1 MYFCI
6 SSVYNDPVDCQK
18 GSTQLLRSIF
28 MFMKKE
34 KNNNDKMK
42 IIVAGDGRVG
52 QALTGLLSEEGHDVV
67 SIDNSISM
75 IEDSMTN
82 QDVITI
88 AGNCAA
94 IDTLREAGV
103 ENTDLLI
110 AATSA
115 DEINLLSCL
124 TAKTLNPKLHTI
136 ARVSS
141 PEYIEQLYM
150 MRETFG
156 LSLIINP
163 ERDAAREIYRLLQF
177 PGFLRRETFAK
188 GRVEIVEY
196 KIEKDSI
203 LDSVILKHLP
213 HVLGGLKV
221 LVCVVER
228 NGNAF
233 IPTGDTT
240 LLRGDHIYVTAPVTV
255 LSEFIKK
262 MGLTQKKIRNAMLVG
277 GGRVAH
283 YLGEILLSAGIHIK
297 IIDDDLERCKF
308 LTEELPGASV
318 IFGDRSSQQLLMSEG
333 MTEMDA
339 LVTLSAD
346 DELNVITS
354 LYGAAIKVPHVV
366 TRVNHLDTGGMLDS
380 LDIGSLVSP
389 KELCSTNIVQY
400 VRAMQNQTGAAV
412 TLHRIAGGK
421 AEALEFVIGNDAM
434 NVNVPLKDFRLRKNI
449 ILACIT
455 RNGDTIIPDGNSTFH
470 LGDTVIIVNTREEPI
485 LHFNEIFA

>member
-1 MYFCI
+1 
-6 SSVYNDPVDCQK
+6 
-18 GSTQLLRSIF
+18 
-28 MFMKKE
+28 MFKKKE
-34 KNNNDKMK
+34 KNNNDKMR

-52 QALTGLLSEEGHDVV
+52 QALTGLLAEEGHDVV
-67 SIDNSISM
+67 TIDKNRNL
-75 IEDSMTN
+75 IENNMNN
-82 QDVITI
+82 QDVMTVV
-88 AGNCAA
+88 GNSAA
-94 IDTLREAGV
+94 LETLQEAGV
-103 ENTDLLI
+103 ENSDLLI

-115 DEINLLSCL
+115 DEINLLGCL

-136 ARVSS
+136 ARVRS

-150 MRETFG
+150 MRDTFG

-228 NGNAF
+228 EGKAF
-233 IPTGDTT
+233 IPTGDTI
-240 LLRGDHIYVTAPVTV
+240 LVRGDHIYVTAPVTV

-262 MGLTQKKIRNAMLVG
+262 LGLTQKKIRNAMLVG
-277 GGRVAH
+277 GGRVCH
-283 YLGEILLSAGIHIK
+283 YLAEILLSAGIRTK
-297 IIDDDLERCKF
+297 IIDNDMERCKF

-318 IFGDRSSQQLLMSEG
+318 IFGDRTSQQLLMSEG
-333 MTEMDA
+333 LPEMDA
-339 LVTLSAD
+339 LVTLSGD

-354 LYGAAIKVPHVV
+354 LYGTALKVPHVV
-366 TRVNHLDTGGMLDS
+366 TRVNRLDTGGMLDN

-389 KELCSTNIVQY
+389 KELCSNNIVQY

-421 AEALEFVIGNDAM
+421 AEALEFVIGDDAM
-434 NVNVPLKDFRLRKNI
+434 NVNVPLKDFKLRRNI
-449 ILACIT
+449 ILACIN
-455 RNGDTIIPDGNSTFH
+455 RNGDTTIPDGNSSFH
-470 LGDTVIIVNTREEPI
+470 LGDSVIIVTTREEPI
-485 LHFNEIFA
+485 LNFNDIFA

>member
-1 MYFCI
+1 MQIIIVGCGKVGYTLVQQL
-6 SSVYNDPVDCQK
+6 SGEAHNSVVVDIK
-18 GSTQLLRSIF
+18 EDRVRSITDELDAMGVIGNGTSF
-28 MFMKKE
+28 
-34 KNNNDKMK
+34 
-42 IIVAGDGRVG
+42 
-52 QALTGLLSEEGHDVV
+52 QTLL
-67 SIDNSISM
+67 
-75 IEDSMTN
+75 
-82 QDVITI
+82 
-88 AGNCAA
+88 
-94 IDTLREAGV
+94 EAGIKHA
-103 ENTDLLI
+103 DLLI
-110 AATSA
+110 AVTNS
-115 DEINLLSCL
+115 DEQNLLCCVI
-124 TAKTLNPKLHTI
+124 AKKAGNCKTI
-136 ARVSS
+136 ARVRN
-141 PEYIEQLYM
+141 PIYNTELEFL
-150 MRETFG
+150 RKELG
-156 LSLIINP
+156 LAMIINP
-163 ERDAAREIYRLLQF
+163 ELASASEIARIFQF
-177 PGFLRRETFAK
+177 PSAIKIDTFAK
-188 GRVEIVEY
+188 GRIEMLHF
-196 KIEKDSI
+196 KITEDCKLNNYGLI
-203 LDSVILKHLP
+203 HIRTTLKCE
-213 HVLGGLKV
+213 V
-221 LVCVVER
+221 LVCTV
-228 NGNAF
+228 
-233 IPTGDTT
+233 T
-240 LLRGDHIYVTAPVTV
+240 RGDRVIIPRGD
-255 LSEFIKK
+255 FIFKEGD
-262 MGLTQKKIRNAMLVG
+262 MVAIVATPSNANDFFRKIGINIGRIHTAMLVG

-421 AEALEFVIGNDAM
+421 AEALEFVIGDDAM